1 MKHWT
6 QREAR
11 AGVTVSPDALNN
23 ELRAQ
28 QSSITTLDR
37 SQLPVNLVDHNNSEL
52 NSFAQVWQARA
63 YGNNGEQQAARDT
76 KTLGNAF
83 QCISYSTGISGWVNA
98 FTSSITLTGFKG
110 GTLFGEWS
118 GNAFVN
124 PGFAATLNNN
134 FPGSPKYCGFRIL
147 VNGVPLVERRGVALH
162 EHFRVM
168 GVGRFP
174 QGDLQVDLQ
183 IHITDIDTN
192 EPTTAVAVGNANLP
206 QVHVYSNRYLFVGR
220 YR

>member
-6 QREAR
+6 QREALT
-11 AGVTVSPDALNN
+11 GVTVSPDSIND

-37 SQLPVNLVDHNNSEL
+37 TQVPVNLVDHNNSET
-52 NSFAQVWQARA
+52 NAIAQVWQDRA
-63 YGNNGEQQAARDT
+63 YGTDAEQSAARDT
-76 KTLGNAF
+76 KTVSNGW
-83 QCISYSTGISGWVNA
+83 QCITYSTGITGWVNINS
-98 FTSSITLTGFKG
+98 TISLNGFKG
-110 GTLFGEWS
+110 GSLFGEWS
-118 GNAFVN
+118 GNAMVFPSFCSTVGN
-124 PGFAATLNNN
+124 IY
-134 FPGSPKYCGFRIL
+134 PGSPRYCGLRIL

-162 EHFRVM
+162 EHFRVF

-183 IHITDIDTN
+183 IHITDPDPNDILFVSGIGNTN
-192 EPTTAVAVGNANLP
+192 VP